1 MKETAHNPIPRIKG
15 FVLLGACELIMEW
28 FGTEQ
33 IVAKGK
39 VYLSISNVYCGE
51 KAREMMLSKSANVL
65 GVLDGVASEALDL
78 TGFYYSGKP
87 PVLRKNPSNSVGQ
100 ALQDPTNDAQYAY
113 GLAALGHQLHA
124 MGLIDNPMVY
134 PDISIATALMDIYF
148 HYSLHLEM
156 STRAG
161 DDLVPEGYLH
171 GDLKEE
177 LKEELKVKLQEE
189 MKNERKEEMREELKE
204 EVREELKE

>member
-1 MKETAHNPIPRIKG
+1 MSNDPQ
-15 FVLLGACELIMEW
+15 F
-28 FGTEQ
+28 Q
-33 IVAKGK
+33 IG
-39 VYLSISNVYCGE
+39 I
-51 KAREMMLSKSANVL
+51 
-65 GVLDGVASEALDL
+65 
-78 TGFYYSGKP
+78 
-87 PVLRKNPSNSVGQ
+87 LRTKCIDC
-100 ALQDPTNDAQYAY
+100 LDPTNFAQYAY

-161 DDLVPEGYLH
+161 VPRKARKVESFNNYLDSLH

-177 LKEELKVKLQEE
+177 LKEELKLELQEE
-189 MKNERKEEMREELKE
+189 MKNELKEEMREELKE
-204 EVREELKE
+204 EVLASDSEPEDVIEVEDTIESEDETVPASVHEVGESSTAPFL